1 VRSWTTTKNQKVAA
15 SCCVVMQHFTSHS
28 HCATPPCCLTLA
40 RAGNVMQ
47 ALEDRTEKSRRE
59 MDLHDTIDTV
69 RVLNAR
75 NQNIDIDKVIV
86 QVISA
91 EIFTSLSNMH
101 SCFVILFCFRLERMC
116 VSSAFTT
123 ACRLSRRGG
132 RMTHWQNWSAA
143 GTAQLPYFLSSSL
156 THLFTTSRPY

>member
-1 VRSWTTTKNQKVAA
+1 
-15 SCCVVMQHFTSHS
+15 MQHFTSHS

-101 SCFVILFCFRLERMC
+101 SCFVILFCFHVERMC

-123 ACRLSRRGG
+123 VCRLSRRGG

-156 THLFTTSRPY
+156 THSFTLSTLLNVVHMRY